1 MKLRMNENT
10 SNGHLQATVKAPT
23 LTRKNGV
30 KLPKIK
36 LKPNFNLFFKSNCRD
51 GTVCTIGSAFLQLKY
66 SRFPVLKHK
75 IRHMNFVN
83 KKKLWLFIIKYHF
96 YNFKCSLELFK
107 SSNLNFRIEII
118 KKKIPSKIL
127 QKEIHILAHWKKVK
141 SLFLVD

>member
-1 MKLRMNENT
+1 MKLRMNENPR
-10 SNGHLQATVKAPT
+10 NGHLQATVKAPT

-83 KKKLWLFIIKYHF
+83 KKKTMIV
-96 YNFKCSLELFK
+96 YN
-107 SSNLNFRIEII
+107 
-118 KKKIPSKIL
+118 
-127 QKEIHILAHWKKVK
+127 
-141 SLFLVD
+141 